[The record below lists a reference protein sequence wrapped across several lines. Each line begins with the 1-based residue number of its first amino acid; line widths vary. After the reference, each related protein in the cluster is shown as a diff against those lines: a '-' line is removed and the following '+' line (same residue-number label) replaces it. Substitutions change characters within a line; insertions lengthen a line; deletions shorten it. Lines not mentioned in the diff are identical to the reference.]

1 MIKILIVEDEKPI
14 SDLIKMNLVDEGYDC
29 TCAYDGQEAAD
40 IIEQHMFD
48 LVLLDIMLPK
58 INGYELIDYINTYD
72 IPVIFLTAKSD
83 VRDKVK
89 GLKAGAEDYMTKPF
103 EIMELLARVETVL
116 RRYNKT
122 SKELSFLD
130 ITIDTEAR
138 IVLKDGQ
145 PVNLTAKE
153 FDLLVLFIRN
163 KNKALY
169 RSQIYTKVWEE
180 DFMGDSRTVDLHV
193 QRIRKKLSLEDKIVS
208 VYKIGYRLEG

>member
-1 MIKILIVEDEKPI
+1 MIKILIVEDEKAI
-14 SDLIKMNLVDEGYDC
+14 SDLIKINLSDEGYDC

-40 IIEQHMFD
+40 IIENQVFD

-103 EIMELLARVETVL
+103 EIIELLARVETVL

-122 SKELSFLD
+122 SKELSLLD
-130 ITIDTEAR
+130 IVIDTEAR
-138 IVLKDGQ
+138 TVIKNGQ
-145 PVNLTAKE
+145 PINLTAKE
-153 FDLLVLFIRN
+153 FDLLVLFVRN

-169 RSQIYTKVWEE
+169 RSQIYTQVWEE

-208 VYKIGYRLEG
+208 VYKIGYRLEV